1 MKEIIWIN
9 GRIVGRKEAKISIF
23 DHGFLYGDGFFETM
37 RGYNGKVFR
46 IDEHMARLFAASRI
60 LKIKIPHNRTF
71 LKNNISKL
79 VTKLKSKNAYVRIAV
94 TRGEGKIG
102 LNPAL
107 CKKANVIL
115 RLSSFNSY
123 PESYYKKGIKAAV
136 SSVRRNNYSPLSSIK
151 SNNYLNNILALMEAK
166 KKGKDEAIMLNTDG
180 FVAGSTTS
188 NIFMV
193 KGARLITPGT
203 KEGLLPGITRSIIVK
218 LASTIGLKVKEGRI
232 SISALKKAE
241 EVFLTNSI
249 GELRGIVKVDNTKI
263 SEGKV
268 GPVTGFLHGLYRALV
283 KKELKI

>member
-60 LKIKIPHNRTF
+60 LKIKIPYNRTF

-79 VTKLKSKNAYVRIAV
+79 VKKLKSKNTYVRIAV

-107 CKKANVIL
+107 YKKANVIL
-115 RLSSFNSY
+115 RVSSFNSY

-136 SSVRRNNYSPLSSIK
+136 SSARRNNYSPLPSIK
-151 SNNYLNNILALMEAK
+151 SNNYLNNILALVEAK
-166 KKGKDEAIMLNTDG
+166 KKGRDEAIMLNADS

-188 NIFMV
+188 NVFMV

-203 KEGLLPGITRSIIVK
+203 KEGLLPGITRGIIVK

-232 SISALKKAE
+232 SISVLKKAE

-249 GELRGIVKVDNTKI
+249 GELRGVVKIDNTKI
-263 SEGKV
+263 SGGMV
-268 GPVTGFLHGLYRALV
+268 GPVTGVLHRLYRALV
-283 KKELKI
+283 KKELEI

>member
-9 GRIVGRKEAKISIF
+9 GRLTGRKKAKISIF
-23 DHGFLYGDGFFETM
+23 DHGFLYGDGLFETM

-60 LKIKIPHNRTF
+60 LKIKIPYSRTF
-71 LKNNISKL
+71 LKNSISRL
-79 VTKLKSKNAYVRIAV
+79 VKKLKSKNTYVRIAV

-115 RLSSFNSY
+115 RLTAFNSY
-123 PESYYKKGIKAAV
+123 PGFYYRKGIKAAI
-136 SSVRRNNYSPLSSIK
+136 SSVRCNNYSPLSSIK
-151 SNNYLNNILALMEAK
+151 SNSYLNNILALVEAN
-166 KKGKDEAIMLNTDG
+166 KKGRDEAIMLNADG
-180 FVAGSTTS
+180 FVAESTTS

-203 KEGLLPGITRSIIVK
+203 NEGLLPGITRGIIVK

-241 EVFLTNSI
+241 EIFLTNSI
-249 GELRGIVKVDNTKI
+249 GELRGIVKIDDTKI
-263 SEGKV
+263 SGGKV
-268 GPVTGFLHGLYRALV
+268 GPVTGLLHRLYRALV
-283 KKELKI
+283 KKESGI